1 VRLWDVANRAQ
12 TGAPITISNSNE
24 GMNNDNGV
32 AYSPDGKTLVTADSD
47 STVRQWDIATHAQIG
62 APVTVPGKVTVTG
75 VAFSPDGITL
85 ATAEDDGTVRLW
97 DVATRSQIG
106 APISVPHTFDG
117 KGALGVTF
125 SPDGKTLVTAGNDNT
140 VRLGDIALP
149 VSLMKAVCS
158 IAGSSLTRQ
167 EWSTYAPSEP
177 FQQVCPAS

>member
-1 VRLWDVANRAQ
+1 MRLWDVANRAQ

-47 STVRQWDIATHAQIG
+47 STVR
-62 APVTVPGKVTVTG
+62 
-75 VAFSPDGITL
+75 
-85 ATAEDDGTVRLW
+85 
-97 DVATRSQIG
+97 
-106 APISVPHTFDG
+106 
-117 KGALGVTF
+117 
-125 SPDGKTLVTAGNDNT
+125 
-140 VRLGDIALP
+140 LGDIALP